1 MVWTRYAPPIH
12 VAASLNELER
22 QYTARF
28 PNRPKASDG
37 ALGNADHA
45 ARASDHNP
53 CWTCTG
59 ASEGVIRAVDLTT
72 TGFTTADAGK
82 TSLTEKQQR
91 DTIAALIRAE
101 MSNKVDRIHYII
113 HRFPGDAHT
122 FIWSRT
128 STSVAAWQ
136 PKHYDLEAAMPH
148 DHHFHVSL
156 MHTAAADADTSAWFD
171 WGVVPAPAP
180 PPAPAPIP
188 KPPPI
193 PAPAP
198 APAPAP
204 PVPAPRTSVV
214 ANIPLG
220 ATLTGLTSLR
230 WALIQGMQPFDWQG
244 HTHWLV
250 AQASH
255 LDTLFHHYDQDG
267 KLRDTMR
274 LVAGG
279 HCSQF
284 AARVVNGKLRV
295 WTYDG
300 LGNVYRI
307 VYRPG
312 NVTVKSTDVTRAANL
327 KGAVAARWDQNV
339 IATRTV
345 ASGKWTFRRY
355 QVDDVVAKAAP
366 VVQKW
371 FRIPVTDVFQGF
383 AVDAKHCHVLLGAT
397 SKPRRIVTYEWDG
410 DQVAQKPVET
420 RDITALKVT
429 KSLSTEPEGLF
440 WVGDRLGVGI
450 REGGLNPSRIITGHL
465 L

>member
-1 MVWTRYAPPIH
+1 MTAP
-12 VAASLNELER
+12 S
-22 QYTARF
+22 
-28 PNRPKASDG
+28 
-37 ALGNADHA
+37 
-45 ARASDHNP
+45 
-53 CWTCTG
+53 
-59 ASEGVIRAVDLTT
+59 
-72 TGFTTADAGK
+72 
-82 TSLTEKQQR
+82 
-91 DTIAALIRAE
+91 
-101 MSNKVDRIHYII
+101 
-113 HRFPGDAHT
+113 GD
-122 FIWSRT
+122 
-128 STSVAAWQ
+128 
-136 PKHYDLEAAMPH
+136 
-148 DHHFHVSL
+148 
-156 MHTAAADADTSAWFD
+156 
-171 WGVVPAPAP
+171 
-180 PPAPAPIP
+180 
-188 KPPPI
+188 
-193 PAPAP
+193 
-198 APAPAP
+198 
-204 PVPAPRTSVV
+204 VV

-250 AQASH
+250 AQASGT
-255 LDTLFHHYDQDG
+255 DTLFHWYDQDA
-267 KLRDTMR
+267 KPRDTMR

-284 AARVVNGKLRV
+284 AARVVSGKLRV

-312 NVTVKSTDVTRAANL
+312 SVTVKSADVTRAANL

-345 ASGKWTFRRY
+345 SKGKWTFRRY

-397 SKPRRIVTYEWDG
+397 SKPRRVVTYEWDG
-410 DQVAQKPVET
+410 DQVAQKPLET
-420 RDITALKVT
+420 RDITKLKVT
-429 KSLSTEPEGLF
+429 NSTSTEPEGLF
-440 WVGDRLGVGI
+440 WIGPRLGVGI
-450 REGGLNPSRIITGHL
+450 REGGLNPRRIIAGHL